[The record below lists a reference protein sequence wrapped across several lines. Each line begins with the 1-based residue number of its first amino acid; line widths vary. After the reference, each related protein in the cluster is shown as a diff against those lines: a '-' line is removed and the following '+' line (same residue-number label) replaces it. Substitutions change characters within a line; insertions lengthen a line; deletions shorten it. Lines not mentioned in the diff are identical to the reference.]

1 MSAEVAGIERDI
13 QTTQRPLAG
22 SAAELIDAPPVV
34 SRKLARSFLRKTQ
47 SERRLRGGVLYNP
60 RGIIANLNKVVKA
73 ASSINILQ
81 QAREIVPS
89 HRLLIALER
98 RPVRLIPHRANV
110 RRQQLGRLEQ
120 PKKKKKATEHLDFA
134 FINHDDRRMLTIL
147 FLGDIVG
154 EPGRSAVISRLP
166 ELKEKYGVDFI
177 IVNGE
182 NAAGGRGIT
191 GKITI
196 DLLRSGVSV
205 ITTGDHIWDQKEI
218 SAFIETEPRL
228 LRPINYPEGAPGHGL
243 IVLETTKGK
252 VGVINVQCRT
262 FMLPILENPFRAV
275 EAAATK
281 MRNETANIIVDVH
294 GETTSEKIAL
304 GRFLDGEVSAVL
316 GTHTHVQTADEQIFP
331 GGTAFLCDAG
341 MCGPV
346 NSIIGR
352 AVEPIVQRFM
362 SNLPAQFPVAAG
374 EVRLR
379 GALIE
384 IDETTGRAVRITRVD
399 EPAAITSGETQSA
412 AVVENEYKNEQE
424 NG

>member
-1 MSAEVAGIERDI
+1 
-13 QTTQRPLAG
+13 
-22 SAAELIDAPPVV
+22 
-34 SRKLARSFLRKTQ
+34 
-47 SERRLRGGVLYNP
+47 
-60 RGIIANLNKVVKA
+60 
-73 ASSINILQ
+73 
-81 QAREIVPS
+81 
-89 HRLLIALER
+89 
-98 RPVRLIPHRANV
+98 
-110 RRQQLGRLEQ
+110 
-120 PKKKKKATEHLDFA
+120 
-134 FINHDDRRMLTIL
+134 MLTIL

-154 EPGRSAVISRLP
+154 EPGRNAVISRLA
-166 ELKEKYGVDFI
+166 ELKQKYGLDFI

-196 DLLRSGVSV
+196 DLLRAGVSV

-218 SAFIETEPRL
+218 AGFIETEPRL
-228 LRPINYPEGAPGHGL
+228 LRPINYPEGAPGGGS
-243 IVLETTKGK
+243 IVLETPKGK

-262 FMLPILENPFRAV
+262 FMMPILENPFRVVQQAV
-275 EAAATK
+275 EK
-281 MRNETANIIVDVH
+281 MRTETAAIVVDVH

-304 GRFLDGEVSAVL
+304 GRFLDGKVSAVL

-352 AVEPIVQRFM
+352 AVEPIMQRFI
-362 SNLPAQFPVAAG
+362 SNLPAQFPVAEG

-379 GALIE
+379 GAVIQ
-384 IDETTGRAVRITRVD
+384 IDEATGRASGISRID
-399 EPAAITSGETQSA
+399 EAGVSCNGQTQSERM
-412 AVVENEYKNEQE
+412 VENEYKEEQE